1 MAGKVVTIVEEKLEP
16 IVTELGYELCEVEY
30 AKKPNGMNLTIFIS
44 HPDGIKIEDCE
55 KVHRT
60 IDPILDEIDPTN
72 GAPYTLNVSSL
83 GLDRPIKTD
92 KDFLRNIGK
101 MVTIKLFANKNGKK
115 EFVGKLVEK
124 VESLPSLKASDF
136 KRFLFDGAFSVEFD
150 SQGRILVPQ
159 ALREQRRYTY

>member
-30 AKKPNGMNLTIFIS
+30 SKKPNGMNLTIFIA

-60 IDPILDEIDPTN
+60 IDPILDEIDPTD

-92 KDFLRNIGK
+92 KDYNRNLGK
-101 MVTIKLFANKNGKK
+101 MVTIKLFVNKEGKK
-115 EFVGKLVEK
+115 EFVGKLIEK
-124 VESLPSLKASDF
+124 IDDVITIEV
-136 KRFLFDGAFSVEFD
+136 DGQPVKFNKSEV
-150 SQGRILVPQ
+150 
-159 ALREQRRYTY
+159 ALCQLYIIF